1 MHPNSA
7 PHDATH
13 LQVMRLLQANPH
25 MMQREL
31 AQALGVSLG
40 KTNFCL
46 QALLAKGWLKVQ
58 NFAGKK
64 NKLAY
69 AYLLTP
75 HGIKE
80 KALLTSRFLQRKQQE
95 YVALQAEIAALQL
108 EAQAQAP
115 LLEALGLQ
123 AATSEN
129 HLKNT

>member
-1 MHPNSA
+1 
-7 PHDATH
+7 
-13 LQVMRLLQANPH
+13 MRLLQANPH

-58 NFAGKK
+58 NFAGKR
-64 NKLAY
+64 NKLTY

-75 HGIKE
+75 QGIKE

-95 YVALQAEIAALQL
+95 YVLLQAEIAALQI
-108 EAQAQAP
+108 EALAQAP
-115 LLEALGLQ
+115 LLEAYGLQ
-123 AATSEN
+123 AATPEKHQN
-129 HLKNT
+129 DT

>member
-46 QALLAKGWLKVQ
+46 QALLASTWNKVWLWPTKTS
-58 NFAGKK
+58 NI
-64 NKLAY
+64 KLASNPRQSSASSY
-69 AYLLTP
+69 
-75 HGIKE
+75 
-80 KALLTSRFLQRKQQE
+80 
-95 YVALQAEIAALQL
+95 
-108 EAQAQAP
+108 
-115 LLEALGLQ
+115 
-123 AATSEN
+123 
-129 HLKNT
+129 

>member
-7 PHDATH
+7 PHDVTH
-13 LQVMRLLQANPH
+13 LKVMRLLQVNPQ
-25 MMQREL
+25 MKQREL

-58 NFAGKK
+58 NFAGKQ

-75 HGIKE
+75 QGLKE
-80 KALLTSRFLQRKQQE
+80 KALLTNRFLQRKQQE
-95 YVALQAEIAALQL
+95 YIALQAEIAALQL

-115 LLEALGLQ
+115 LLEALGLLP
-123 AATSEN
+123 ASPEN
-129 HLKNT
+129 HQKNT